1 MTQLAIPPRAWP
13 CATCGPTWSGTS
25 RDGWGRLVLSFLGHP
40 GEDPLGLG
48 GRRHLTHLHSTR
60 PSLLLGESVSS
71 PPTPAT
77 QDRGGCLVA
86 TVLQAWWAGSGLSSP
101 DCLGIGLSGPGQAGC
116 WLGGKMGYRAWELS
130 GLSVEW
136 DNTDNREM
144 RRERLN
150 NL

>member
-1 MTQLAIPPRAWP
+1 MRGGHCLA
-13 CATCGPTWSGTS
+13 GLV
-25 RDGWGRLVLSFLGHP
+25 GRLR
-40 GEDPLGLG
+40 PLI
-48 GRRHLTHLHSTR
+48 
-60 PSLLLGESVSS
+60 
-71 PPTPAT
+71 
-77 QDRGGCLVA
+77 
-86 TVLQAWWAGSGLSSP
+86 P

-116 WLGGKMGYRAWELS
+116 WLVGKMGYRAWELS